1 MNEIHPLEP
10 IPNPLLDQRDF
21 VVPAALEDQVLQL
34 AAEKV
39 GKESDSRR
47 ELLKGRTLRDVYEE
61 YGVL

>member
-1 MNEIHPLEP
+1 MIFA
-10 IPNPLLDQRDF
+10 DF
-21 VVPAALEDQVLQL
+21 DGIVVVPSALEDNVLNL

-47 ELLKGRTLRDVYEE
+47 ELLKGRTLRDVYDE